1 MSSKAS
7 GSLQSEGAEALDLM
21 EQALELLD
29 RCDAHDMGAHLDLA
43 ICRLRDAIA
52 SEEASRGGVLE

>member
-1 MSSKAS
+1 MSSEAS
-7 GSLQSEGAEALDLM
+7 GSLHREGTEALGLM

-29 RCDAHDMGAHLDLA
+29 HCDAHEVGAHLDLA

-52 SEEASRGGVLE
+52 RDEASRGGPSD